1 MTPALR
7 GLLQRG
13 AIAVAPVACMMTL
26 SMFTGESYWMLFAI
40 IPSIGGFAL
49 VVSPWMSQSAGDG
62 LAEFLYR
69 PSVCDKPRAPLAQV
83 DKLMLNGEWDA
94 ADLLLREAA
103 NRYPDDAAVW
113 QRLFKVVWCELRD
126 VERATEA
133 HALMLEVVD
142 DTTAW
147 PRLSRLYLLFA
158 EDRLG
163 LGPELGHERTAVARR
178 VSVAWRARGK
188 VRRARGAFAAW
199 AR

>member
-1 MTPALR
+1 MTPETR

-13 AIAVAPVACMMTL
+13 TIAVAPAAVMMAL
-26 SMFTGESYWMLFAI
+26 WLFTGESYWMLFAI

-49 VVSPWMSQSAGDG
+49 FVSPWMSQSAGDG
-62 LAEFLYR
+62 MAEFLYR
-69 PSVCDKPRAPLAQV
+69 PSVCEAPRAPLAQV

-94 ADLLLREAA
+94 AELLLTEAA
-103 NRYPDDAAVW
+103 TRYPNDTAVW
-113 QRLFKVVWCELRD
+113 PRLFKVVWCELGD

-133 HALMLEVVD
+133 HALMLQVVD

-163 LGPELGHERTAVARR
+163 LGPELSRERSAVARR

-188 VRRARGAFAAW
+188 VRRVRGVLAVW